1 MIGMAYPEV
10 SPIMFQIGPLAI
22 RWYSMA
28 YLIGILLGWWIIS
41 KRVKKYNINM
51 SSADVEDLIFYY
63 TLGVILGGR
72 LGYVLFYGDG
82 RFLSNPL
89 EIFAIWNGGMS
100 FHGGIFGVIA
110 ALYMFAR
117 KCKKSFLEITDI
129 VSPLVP
135 LGIFFGRIAN
145 FMNDEL
151 WGRVTDVAWAVRFPR
166 GGFLPR
172 HPSQIYEAL
181 TEGLCLFIILN
192 FMWRIEWCRKHTGFI
207 SASFL
212 LGYALM
218 RSLMEQFREPDS
230 QIGFLFGGITM
241 GQMLSFPLIVIG
253 SYIIANIFRKKI
265 SKQ

>member
-51 SSADVEDLIFYY
+51 SSSDIEDLIFYY

>member
-51 SSADVEDLIFYY
+51 SSADIEDLIFYY

-135 LGIFFGRIAN
+135 LGIFLGRIAN

-151 WGRVTDVAWAVRFPR
+151 WGRVTDVVWAVRFPR

-253 SYIIANIFRKKI
+253 GYIIANIFRKKI